1 MTCIKQILMCS
12 YVNDAG
18 FICNMSVWRRP
29 QNLRSAVAIYAND
42 TIQSFL
48 LTATYIEQACRWLTE
63 HSVMSIK
70 SKKLDRNANVIQI
83 NMQMN
88 ENVKGKCAGEALF
101 N

>member
-1 MTCIKQILMCS
+1 MQGYYVTCPFEGDPKTCVVLWPFMQMTQFK
-12 YVNDAG
+12 
-18 FICNMSVWRRP
+18 
-29 QNLRSAVAIYAND
+29 
-42 TIQSFL
+42 
-48 LTATYIEQACRWLTE
+48 ATCIEQACRWLTE

>member
-1 MTCIKQILMCS
+1 MLMMQGYYVTCPFEGDPKTCVVLWPFMQMTQFK
-12 YVNDAG
+12 A
-18 FICNMSVWRRP
+18 F
-29 QNLRSAVAIYAND
+29 
-42 TIQSFL
+42 FL
-48 LTATYIEQACRWLTE
+48 QLHNYIEQACRWLTE

>member
-1 MTCIKQILMCS
+1 MQGYYVTCPFEGDPKTCVVLWPFMQMTQFK
-12 YVNDAG
+12 
-18 FICNMSVWRRP
+18 
-29 QNLRSAVAIYAND
+29 
-42 TIQSFL
+42 
-48 LTATYIEQACRWLTE
+48 ATYIEQACRWLTE